1 MVTLYTVDRCV
12 IDRSKENKPSFHK
25 AYFLE
30 NSDNPWKEGEIAAM
44 KNDLQK
50 SRFLQKSQYGTFVCN
65 SDLDEGYTS
74 LFEFK
79 PGDYALKW
87 LIHIRNINLETPKLN
102 ERRGPLATGSQILP
116 PMNTA
121 EILIANYEHDLLLE
135 QDSRAFMEEW
145 YPKNVFRFKKPPKSK
160 NK

>member
-1 MVTLYTVDRCV
+1 MVTIYTVDTHS

-25 AYFLE
+25 VYFLQD
-30 NSDNPWKEGEIAAM
+30 SLNPWKEGEIAAM

-50 SRFLQKSQYGTFVCN
+50 SRFLQSQYGTFVCN

-87 LIHIRNINLETPKLN
+87 PIHIRNINLGTPKLH

-135 QDSRAFMEEW
+135 QGSRVFMGEW

-160 NK
+160 K